1 MKKLFYLPILALFI
15 LAGCSDVEEN
25 NVGASNKWLQ
35 FDKTSYQAPENT
47 GTMLVPV
54 LFASDSNPD
63 GVSVNFSVTSTS
75 SNFTVSPSNGVLT
88 IPAGE
93 LIGYIEVT
101 PNYDPE
107 NEITES
113 YSLTIELEAGDFG
126 VGVAGEGLFNKTVTV
141 TFTPSACPLVV
152 ADFIGTYTAAEVG
165 YPTPYT
171 VTASNPTSNTMVL
184 SNVWDVS
191 GSSTV
196 TFDVSDP
203 GNPKLFFQDNQ
214 FLYNDST
221 NGPIHIFN
229 TTAAGQD
236 DISTF
241 DTCTKQITLFFSC
254 GLPGGGAFFNT
265 PAGGGLDPYVQ
276 SVVLTKNN

>member
-25 NVGASNKWLQ
+25 NIGASKKWIQ
-35 FDKTSYQAPENT
+35 FEQSAYQSPENA
-47 GTMLVPV
+47 GTLRVPV

-63 GVSVNFSVTSTS
+63 GVSVNFTVTSTAT
-75 SNFTVSPSNGVLT
+75 NFAVAPSNGVLT

-93 LIGYIEVT
+93 LVGYIDVT
-101 PNYDPE
+101 PSYDPD

-113 YSLTIELEAGDFG
+113 YSVTITLQDGNFG
-126 VGVAGEGLFNKTVTV
+126 VGVAGEGVFNKETVV
-141 TFTPSACPLVV
+141 TFNPSACPLVV

-165 YPTPYT
+165 YPTAYT
-171 VTASNPTSNTMVL
+171 VTASNPTANTMVI

-203 GNPKLFFQDNQ
+203 GSPKLFFQDNE

-265 PAGGGLDPYVQ
+265 PAGAGLDPYVQ
-276 SVVLTKNN
+276 KVVLTKN